1 MISKKSKDVFNTFGT
16 YLQKHDKASKEK
28 RDNFTREDLEFA
40 LIQHHIDRGNPI
52 YRAVEDRIKELEK
65 IERLTRDKK
74 DKRKDW
80 IIGFLITLAVC
91 VIGFF
96 LEKCVFKT

>member
-1 MISKKSKDVFNTFGT
+1 MISEKSRDVFNTFAT
-16 YLQKHDKASKEK
+16 YLQTHDKASKEK

-40 LIQHHIDRGNPI
+40 LIHHHIDRGNPI

-74 DKRKDW
+74 EKRRDW
-80 IIGFLITLAVC
+80 IIAFFITLAVC
-91 VIGFF
+91 LIGV
-96 LEKCVFKT
+96 LIEKCVFKS